1 MVAHAHAAGR
11 SRTPAKPHR
20 GWAAGGGT
28 VTISRSRHP
37 IRGIALPCQAPLL
50 FWVILGLF
58 VVAPFGAYIADPPD
72 TSTTVY
78 TAGVLVH

>member
-1 MVAHAHAAGR
+1 MVAQSHTAGR
-11 SRTPAKPHR
+11 PRTPAKPR

-50 FWVILGLF
+50 FWVILSLF